1 MWRYRIG
8 LTAAGLAVIVI
19 LRRRYAVVTVEGTSM
34 QPTLHEGD
42 RVLVRKTGIGQLRR
56 GQVVVASD
64 PGRTGRPQR
73 RWLIKRVVAV
83 PGDLRPA
90 AWLPATADPGERLV
104 PRKKFVVLGDN
115 RPVSYDSRQIGY
127 FCADRLLGIAVR
139 RIGQPVT
146 VPRLLIHSPDDD
158 PRW

>member
-8 LTAAGLAVIVI
+8 LTAVGLAVIVI
-19 LRRRYAVVTVEGTSM
+19 LRRRYAVVTVEGSSM

-56 GQVVVASD
+56 GQVIVAED
-64 PGRTGRPQR
+64 PGRTGLPQR
-73 RWLIKRVVAV
+73 RWLIKRVAAV

-104 PRKKFVVLGDN
+104 PGGKFVVLGDN

-139 RIGQPVT
+139 RMAPGEPHDG
-146 VPRLLIHSPDDD
+146 RSRSRRGHFL
-158 PRW
+158 